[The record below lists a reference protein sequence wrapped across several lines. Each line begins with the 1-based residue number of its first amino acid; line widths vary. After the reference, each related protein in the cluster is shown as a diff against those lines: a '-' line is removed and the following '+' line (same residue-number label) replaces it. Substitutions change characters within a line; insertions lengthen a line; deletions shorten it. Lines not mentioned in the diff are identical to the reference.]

1 MAELRGQKQML
12 LEKRCRKGRAEF
24 DDEKKR
30 LKQSIL
36 KFKMN
41 HNSNS
46 DDDKEEEKIES
57 INN

>member
-1 MAELRGQKQML
+1 ML